1 MPQVAAG
8 STVYVF
14 HVRRFDGWR
23 EGSSGKALRPLQD
36 LLKSRHI
43 IKYGVNIENDVDILH
58 ACNRG
63 LQLLQCRCGFYTN
76 NKQCSQTLGL
86 LHMCMP
92 S

>member
-1 MPQVAAG
+1 MLQVATG

-14 HVRRFDGWR
+14 HVLRFDEWR

-43 IKYGVNIENDVDILH
+43 IKYGVNIKNDVEMLH
-58 ACNRG
+58 ACNPG
-63 LQLLQCRCGFYTN
+63 LQLPQCRCSFYTN
-76 NKQCSQTLGL
+76 NKQYPQILGL
-86 LHMCMP
+86 LHMCMH